1 MPVLTHSPTL
11 GDLLKYELN
20 AAYDIAEGWNLSG
33 QIGRQVIAHAT
44 GLDINYYKVGIT
56 KALPEG
62 WSAGAFFSA
71 TSEPDAYRSY
81 YSLNNGTSKHDIAK
95 EKFFVS
101 VTKAF

>member
-1 MPVLTHSPTL
+1 LEPQRPDRPSGHRPRHRPRHQ
-11 GDLLKYELN
+11 LL
-20 AAYDIAEGWNLSG
+20 
-33 QIGRQVIAHAT
+33 QGRHHQGPAR
-44 GLDINYYKVGIT
+44 GL
-56 KALPEG
+56 ERRR
-62 WSAGAFFSA
+62 FFSA